1 MFKELKDSTTN
12 SREMITNFLG
22 YNHNLIQNAGEFW
35 DTENI
40 SLRNYPVLSP
50 RKLAE
55 KYKLIELNNDYII
68 DNIIKENEF
77 ENAFECEKSIVQKGE
92 GKAPVTFADGIA
104 LKGKFP
110 EKYIIDQGYATGWSW
125 SNHELDE
132 TAFTVDQINIRQA
145 WNSTKYY
152 VNKDLKTKPEQGFN
166 IDFSAQNDLY
176 LNQNSWNYQ
185 NYAEYSRYP
194 RLTVVSEDYIETQD
208 EKAISGKTYY
218 YKSNGHY
225 FKANNSSNPK
235 VSGYY
240 EKVNFGIYEKNL
252 LNNVSKYYVPKNNII
267 AAININKIHFEK
279 KLRNTDNL
287 KQYGNYYG
295 GAISDGVTV
304 GDKPYRDER
313 TWKKL
318 YVPSEDRN
326 LTSPE
331 YYKEE
336 YDDDGE
342 NVTVKALVDILLTF
356 RLRNKDKLCNLRNKS
371 TNETLI
377 MYRGSTATVTIQK
390 EVSVDIRFRLKQD
403 PYCTRVGTDSELVTN
418 FLFTLNEKYF
428 NDVNHNYLYKITGG
442 YFHLTENDV
451 DEILSDCK
459 DSIETAFTD
468 ELFAELDKQDVVSL
482 LQKKAE
488 ESLTADDLK
497 ITTYFDYEEYIN
509 PSQEPKDISVILKN
523 GSVAWSNGKYIG
535 YKGIAYSINQGTT
548 QQSPVRLLSMDTK
561 IIEFP
566 NNVYLDTAALDKG
579 VQPLGVSITLNN
591 DSDGNKPYIT
601 MCDRD
606 GTVLEGVSVSKT
618 EPEDTEKYKY
628 WVDISQSTPSVKVYS
643 SAQAL
648 WVNYST
654 VYARLYGVDI
664 NSIRKGDV
672 VRITLNG
679 DKLDGFDDEFYYVYE
694 TLSDDNYKGSVVISQ
709 LVQDKKE
716 LSQDVVI
723 SREIPDFDYVTVAS
737 NRVWGCK
744 FGTDKNGKQVN
755 QIYASA
761 LGDPTNWYVF
771 QNTSEDSY
779 YLTLGDDTEF
789 TGAVALGGY
798 PYFFKENG
806 IYEIYGSYP
815 AAYQLISY
823 EQQGCES
830 GSDKSIAVVDGDIFF
845 KSPMGICVFSNG
857 VVSQISKPLG
867 DIVYHNAVGGGTCGE
882 YYVSMLDENNNSATF
897 VFSTLYSL
905 WIKLN
910 NEMYKQ
916 FCCDKAGTVLAIKND
931 NTIAS
936 FGRMKTNMQGT
947 LSNGKEDELE
957 WIAETGPIDY
967 SYPDRKYISNI
978 VIRAIVEA
986 DAVLDVYIQYDSSGV
1001 WCHCGTLR
1009 GNGTPQSSKLT
1020 ITPQSCDH
1028 YAYKFIGS
1036 SGASVISVANE
1047 IEQTEG

>member
-1 MFKELKDSTTN
+1 MFKQLKDETAN
-12 SREMITNFLG
+12 SREMITSFLG

-68 DNIIKENEF
+68 DNIVKENEF

-92 GKAPVTFADGIA
+92 GKAPVAFADGIA
-104 LKGKFP
+104 LKGKIP
-110 EKYIIDQGYATGWSW
+110 ERYEIGKAHSTGWSFA
-125 SNHELDE
+125 SNNSGIDE
-132 TAFTVDQINIRQA
+132 TKFIVNRINIRQA
-145 WNSTKYY
+145 WNSRNDY
-152 VNKDLKTKPEQGFN
+152 VNKSLTEGGDASTIIFTTN
-166 IDFSAQNDLY
+166 QNDLY
-176 LNQNSWNYQ
+176 LNQNSWNYGGDFW
-185 NYAEYSRYP
+185 YAS
-194 RLTVVSEDYIETQD
+194 LNIVNEDYILTKDEETV
-208 EKAISGKTYY
+208 SGKTYY
-218 YKSNGHY
+218 YKSSGKY
-225 FKANNSSNPK
+225 FEVHNP
-235 VSGYY
+235 SYPRGNGYY
-240 EKVNFGIYEKNL
+240 EKVNFSIYEKSL

-267 AAININKIHFEK
+267 TAININKIHFEK

-304 GDKPYRDER
+304 GGKPYRDER

-318 YVPSEDRN
+318 YVPSEDKK
-326 LTSPE
+326 LTSSE

-356 RLRNKDKLCNLRNKS
+356 RLKNKDKLCNLRNKS

-390 EVSVDIRFRLKQD
+390 EVSIDIKFRLKQD
-403 PYCTRVGTDSELVTN
+403 PYCTRTGTDSELVTN
-418 FLFTLNEKYF
+418 TLFTLNHKYF
-428 NDVNHNYLYKITGG
+428 SNSNSTRTEHG

-523 GSVAWSNGKYIG
+523 GGVAWSNGKYIG
-535 YKGIAYSINQGTT
+535 YKGIAYSINQGTA

-591 DSDGNKPYIT
+591 GDDGNKPYIA

-618 EPEDTEKYKY
+618 EPEDKEKYKY

-664 NSIRKGDV
+664 NSIRKGDT
-672 VRITLNG
+672 VRITLND
-679 DKLDGFDDEFYYVYE
+679 DKLDGFDNEFYYVYE

-709 LVQDKKE
+709 LVQNKKE

-744 FGTDKNGKQVN
+744 FGKDKNGKQVN

-789 TGAVALGGY
+789 TGAIALGGY

-823 EQQGCES
+823 EQQGCEN

-867 DIVYHNAVGGGTCGE
+867 DVVYHNAVGGGTCGE

-947 LSNGKEDELE
+947 LNNGKEDELE
-957 WIAETGPIDY
+957 WTAETGPIDY

-978 VIRAIVEA
+978 IIRAIIEA
-986 DAVLDVYIQYDSSGV
+986 DAVLDVYIQYNSDGN
-1001 WCHCGTLR
+1001 WLHCGTLR

-1020 ITPQSCDH
+1020 ITPQRCDH

-1036 SGASVISVANE
+1036 SGASVISIANE

>member
-104 LKGKFP
+104 LKGKIP
-110 EKYIIDQGYATGWSW
+110 QKYRFYNTYMEGIGSDGDSRL
-125 SNHELDE
+125 SVNR
-132 TAFTVDQINIRQA
+132 VNIRQA
-145 WNSTKYY
+145 WNNTRNY
-152 VNKDLKTKPEQGFN
+152 VNKNLTVSSSSSQE
-166 IDFSAQNDLY
+166 ILLSEQNDLY
-176 LNQNSWNYQ
+176 LDQNSWIYGSGWCPTLSVINV
-185 NYAEYSRYP
+185 EYV
-194 RLTVVSEDYIETQD
+194 LTEDKE
-208 EKAISGKTYY
+208 AVSGKTYY
-218 YKSNGHY
+218 YKMNGNY
-225 FKANNSSNPK
+225 YVATKPSNPK
-235 VSGYY
+235 SSGYY
-240 EKVNFGIYEKNL
+240 EKVNFCIYEKTL
-252 LNNVSKYYVPKNNII
+252 LNNFSKYYAPKNNVIT
-267 AAININKIHFEK
+267 AIKINKIHFEK
-279 KLRNTDNL
+279 KLRNTDTL
-287 KQYGNYYG
+287 KQYGNYYR
-295 GAISDGVTV
+295 ISHVQ
-304 GDKPYRDER
+304 GDDEVA

-318 YVPSEDRN
+318 YVPSEDKK
-326 LTSPE
+326 LTLSSE
-331 YYKEE
+331 MYKEE

-356 RLRNKDKLCNLRNKS
+356 RLKNKDKLCNLRNKS

-377 MYRGSTATVTIQK
+377 MYRGSTATVIIQK
-390 EVSVDIRFRLKQD
+390 EVSVDIKFRLKQD

-418 FLFTLNEKYF
+418 TLFTLNKKYWTYDGVYP
-428 NDVNHNYLYKITGG
+428 NNVTNG

-468 ELFAELDKQDVVSL
+468 ELFTELDKQDVVSL

-523 GSVAWSNGKYIG
+523 GGVAWSNGKYIG

-579 VQPLGVSITLNN
+579 VQPLGVSVTLNN

-867 DIVYHNAVGGGTCGE
+867 DVVYHNAVGGGTCGE

>member
-1 MFKELKDSTTN
+1 MFKQLKDETAN

-35 DTENI
+35 NTENI

-55 KYKLIELNNDYII
+55 KYKLIEFNNDYII
-68 DNIIKENEF
+68 DNIVKENEF

-92 GKAPVTFADGIA
+92 GKAPVAFADGIA
-104 LKGKFP
+104 LKGKIP
-110 EKYIIDQGYATGWSW
+110 QKYRFKYEYMKGIGSDGDSKLPV
-125 SNHELDE
+125 SRL
-132 TAFTVDQINIRQA
+132 NIRQA
-145 WNSTKYY
+145 WNSTKDY
-152 VNKDLKTKPEQGFN
+152 VNKSLIADTSLERKISLST
-166 IDFSAQNDLY
+166 QNDLY
-176 LNQNSWNYQ
+176 LDQNSWIYGSGFCPTLKIVNEE
-185 NYAEYSRYP
+185 YA
-194 RLTVVSEDYIETQD
+194 LTED
-208 EKAISGKTYY
+208 EKAVSGKLYY
-218 YKSNGHY
+218 YEMNGRY
-225 FKANNSSNPK
+225 YEVSKPSLPKANH
-235 VSGYY
+235 YY
-240 EKVNFGIYEKNL
+240 EHVKFGIYEKTL
-252 LNNVSKYYVPKNNII
+252 LNSVLKHYAPKNNVIT
-267 AAININKIHFEK
+267 AIKINKIHFEK
-279 KLRNTDNL
+279 KLRNTDAVC
-287 KQYGNYYG
+287 QYGNYYRP
-295 GAISDGVTV
+295 SLVQ
-304 GDKPYRDER
+304 GDNEKA

-318 YVPSEDRN
+318 YVPSEDEK

-342 NVTVKALVDILLTF
+342 NITVKALVDILLTF
-356 RLRNKDKLCNLRNKS
+356 RLKNKDKLCSLRNKS
-371 TNETLI
+371 TNATLI

-390 EVSVDIRFRLKQD
+390 EVFVNIKFRLKQD
-403 PYCTRVGTDSELVTN
+403 PFCTRTGTDAELVTN
-418 FLFTLNEKYF
+418 TLFTLNKKYWTYDGIYPD
-428 NDVNHNYLYKITGG
+428 DVTNG
-442 YFHLTENDV
+442 YYYLTENDV

-497 ITTYFDYEEYIN
+497 VSTYFDYKEYIN

-523 GSVAWSNGKYIG
+523 GGVAWSNGKYIG

-579 VQPLGVSITLNN
+579 VQPLGVNITLNN
-591 DSDGNKPYIT
+591 GVDGNKPYIA

-618 EPEDTEKYKY
+618 EPEDTKKYKY

-664 NSIRKGDV
+664 NSIKKGDA

-679 DKLDGFDDEFYYVYE
+679 DKLEGFDNEFYYVYE
-694 TLSDDNYKGSVVISQ
+694 TLSDDNYRGSVVISQ
-709 LVQDKKE
+709 LIQGKKE

-737 NRVWGCK
+737 NRIWGCK
-744 FGTDKNGKQVN
+744 FGKDKNGKQVN

-830 GSDKSIAVVDGDIFF
+830 GSSKSIAVVDGDIFF

-857 VVSQISKPLG
+857 IVSQISKPLG
-867 DIVYHNAVGGGTCGE
+867 DVVYHNAVGGGTCGE
-882 YYVSMLDENNNSATF
+882 YYISMLDENNNSATF
-897 VFSTLYSL
+897 VFSSLYSL

-947 LSNGKEDELE
+947 LNYGKEDELE
-957 WIAETGPIDY
+957 WTAETGPIDY

-978 VIRAIVEA
+978 IIRAIIEA

-1020 ITPQSCDH
+1020 ITPQTCDH

-1036 SGASVISVANE
+1036 SGASIISIANE
-1047 IEQTEG
+1047 IEQAEG